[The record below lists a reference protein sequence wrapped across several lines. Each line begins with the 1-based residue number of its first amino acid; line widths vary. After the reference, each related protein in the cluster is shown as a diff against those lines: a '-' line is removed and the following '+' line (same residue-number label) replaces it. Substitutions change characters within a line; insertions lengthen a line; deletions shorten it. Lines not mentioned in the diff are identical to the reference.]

1 MNNNSNFTNTTVTF
15 EYIDYIAK
23 KICCNII
30 TNAMKAGDG
39 TKDGLTKA
47 LKNAGATELI
57 INEHANGG
65 FDINCDFNYIP
76 TCEYALKAPYTLNL
90 TISIGNDHSTTFMF
104 GTSCYTLTK
113 DGRELYCNSDIMS
126 CIYENH
132 PESFCV
138 SDYLDLSKLKN
149 N

>member
-15 EYIDYIAK
+15 EDIDYIAK

-39 TKDGLTKA
+39 TKDGISET
-47 LKNAGATELI
+47 LKNAGATELFV
-57 INEHANGG
+57 NEYATGG

-76 TCEYALKAPYTLNL
+76 TGKYALKVPYTLNL
-90 TISIGNDHSTTFMF
+90 TISVGADLSAMFMF
-104 GTSCYTLTK
+104 GSGCYTLPK
-113 DGRELYCNSDIMS
+113 DGHELYCNTDVMY
-126 CIYENH
+126 CVYENH

-149 N
+149 S